1 MPELPEVET
10 VRRHLAERIE
20 GDVIRDVE
28 VRLPRIVRHPALNVF
43 AERLREQGI
52 HRVGRRGKYLLFQ
65 LDQVLLVSH
74 LRMEGRYAVANPSE
88 PELPH
93 THVVF
98 RLASGRELRYADVRQ
113 FGTMDAV
120 LKGEPLPKGLA
131 ELGPEPFDPALDGA
145 ALHERWRGRRAPIKS
160 LLLDQRQIAGLG
172 NIYVDEALFAAGIHP
187 LTPAGAVGAEELG
200 VLLREIRDVLA
211 RAIREGGSS
220 VRSFRDG
227 YGRHGGFQI
236 QLAVYGR
243 AGEPCP
249 RCGGAIQ
256 KIKVAGRGT
265 HVCPACQPISVAAPI
280 GTGVNA

>member
-10 VRRHLAERIE
+10 VRRHLAELIE
-20 GDVIRDVE
+20 GDVILDVA
-28 VRLPRIVRHPALNVF
+28 VRLSRIVRHPSPSLFV
-43 AERLREQGI
+43 ERLKDRSI
-52 HRVGRRGKYLLFQ
+52 CRVERRGKYLLFE
-65 LDQVLLVSH
+65 LDGVLLVSH
-74 LRMEGRYAVANPSE
+74 LRMEGRYTVADPAE

-120 LKGEPLPKGLA
+120 LEGEPLPKGLA
-131 ELGPEPFDPALDGA
+131 ELGPEPFDPALCGA
-145 ALHERWRGRRAPIKS
+145 VLRHRWRGRRAPLKS

-172 NIYVDEALFAAGIHP
+172 NIYVDEALFAAGLHP
-187 LTPAGAVGAEELG
+187 LTPAGAVGAETLD
-200 VLLREIRDVLA
+200 VLLREIRAVLA

-243 AGEPCP
+243 EGKPCP

-265 HVCPACQPISVAAPI
+265 HVCPACQPISVAAPK

>member
-131 ELGPEPFDPALDGA
+131 ELGPEPFDPALDGT

-160 LLLDQRQIAGLG
+160 MLLDQRQIAGLG

-211 RAIREGGSS
+211 RAIGEGGSS

-243 AGEPCP
+243 AGQPCP

-265 HVCPACQPISVAAPI
+265 HVCPACQPISVVAPM

>member
-20 GDVIRDVE
+20 GDVIRGVE
-28 VRLPRIVRHPALNVF
+28 VRLSRIVRHPAVDAF
-43 AERLREQGI
+43 ADRLRERAI
-52 HRVGRRGKYLLFQ
+52 RRVERRGKYLLFQ
-65 LDQVLLVSH
+65 MDGVLLVSH
-74 LRMEGRYAVANPSE
+74 LRMEGRYAVADPSE
-88 PELPH
+88 PEAPH
-93 THVVF
+93 THVIF
-98 RLASGRELRYADVRQ
+98 RLGSGRELRYADVRQ

-120 LKGEPLPKGLA
+120 LEGEPLPRGLA
-131 ELGPEPFDPALDGA
+131 ELGPEPFDPSLNGA
-145 ALHERWRGRRAPIKS
+145 ALGRLWRGRRAPIKS

-187 LTPAGAVGAEELG
+187 LTPAGLVGAEALDE
-200 VLLREIRDVLA
+200 LLREIRDVLS

-243 AGEPCP
+243 TGEPCP
-249 RCGGAIQ
+249 RCGGTIQ
-256 KIKVAGRGT
+256 KVKVAGRGT
-265 HVCPACQPISVAAPI
+265 HVCPACQRNPIARTAE
-280 GTGVNA
+280 TGVNA

>member
-10 VRRHLAERIE
+10 VRRHLAERVE
-20 GDVIRDVE
+20 GDVICGVD
-28 VRLPRIVRHPALNVF
+28 VRLARIVRYPAPEMF
-43 AERLREQGI
+43 AERLKGQGI
-52 HRVGRRGKYLLFQ
+52 RRVGRRGKYLLFE
-65 LDQVLLVSH
+65 LDRGLLVSH
-74 LRMEGRYAVANPSE
+74 LRMEGRYAVADPSE
-88 PELPH
+88 PEDPH

-98 RLASGRELRYADVRQ
+98 RLVSGRELRYADVRQ

-120 LKGEPLPKGLA
+120 LAGEPLPKGLA
-131 ELGPEPFDPALDGA
+131 ELGPEPFDPALSGEV
-145 ALHERWRGRRAPIKS
+145 LRRRWRGRRAPIKS

-187 LTPAGAVGAEELG
+187 LTPAGWIGAEALDR
-200 VLLREIRDVLA
+200 LLEEIRDVLA

-243 AGEPCP
+243 QGQSCP

-256 KIKVAGRGT
+256 KIRVGGRGT
-265 HVCPACQPISVAAPI
+265 HVCPACQPASAAAQI
-280 GTGVNA
+280 GTGVHA

>member
-10 VRRHLAERIE
+10 VRRHLAERVE
-20 GDVIRDVE
+20 GDVIREVE
-28 VRLPRIVRHPALNVF
+28 VRLPRIVRHPAPVLF
-43 AERLREQGI
+43 ADRLRGQRI
-52 HRVGRRGKYLLFQ
+52 QRVDRRGKYLLFR
-65 LDQVLLVSH
+65 LDTVLLVSH
-74 LRMEGRYAVANPSE
+74 LRMEGRYEVAHPSE

-98 RLASGRELRYADVRQ
+98 QLASGRQLRYADVRQ

-120 LKGEPLPKGLA
+120 VEGEPLPNGLA

-145 ALHERWRGRRAPIKS
+145 ALHERLRHRRAPIKS
-160 LLLDQRQIAGLG
+160 LLLDQRQMAGLG

-187 LTPAGAVGAEELG
+187 LTPAGAVSRRQCD

-243 AGEPCP
+243 AGQPCV
-249 RCGGAIQ
+249 RCGQPIQ

-265 HVCPACQPISVAAPI
+265 HVCPACQPVVSGMPV
-280 GTGVNA
+280 GTGVHA

>member
-10 VRRHLAERIE
+10 VRRHLAERVE
-20 GDVIRDVE
+20 GDVICGVD
-28 VRLPRIVRHPALNVF
+28 VRLPRIVRYPAPEMF
-43 AERLREQGI
+43 AERLKGQGI
-52 HRVGRRGKYLLFQ
+52 RRVGRRGKYLLFE
-65 LDQVLLVSH
+65 LDRGLLVSH
-74 LRMEGRYAVANPSE
+74 LRMEGRYAVADPSE
-88 PELPH
+88 PEDPH

-120 LKGEPLPKGLA
+120 LAGEPLPKGLV
-131 ELGPEPFDPALDGA
+131 ELGPEPFDPALSGEV
-145 ALHERWRGRRAPIKS
+145 LRRRWRGRRAPIKS

-187 LTPAGAVGAEELG
+187 LTPAGWIGTEALDR
-200 VLLREIRDVLA
+200 LLEEIRDVLA

-243 AGEPCP
+243 QGQPCP

-256 KIKVAGRGT
+256 KIKVGGRGT
-265 HVCPACQPISVAAPI
+265 HVCPACQPASAAARI
-280 GTGVNA
+280 GTGVHA

>member
-28 VRLPRIVRHPALNVF
+28 VRLPRIVRRPALNLF
-43 AERLREQGI
+43 AERLKEQGI
-52 HRVGRRGKYLLFQ
+52 RRVGRRGKYLLFQ

-160 LLLDQRQIAGLG
+160 MLLDQRQIAGLG

-187 LTPAGAVGAEELG
+187 LTPAGAVGAEELDG
-200 VLLREIRDVLA
+200 LLREIRDVLA

-243 AGEPCP
+243 AGQPCP

-265 HVCPACQPISVAAPI
+265 HVCPACQPISVAAPM

>member
-1 MPELPEVET
+1 VPELPEVET

-28 VRLPRIVRHPALNVF
+28 VRLPRIVRRPALNLF
-43 AERLREQGI
+43 AERLKEQGI
-52 HRVGRRGKYLLFQ
+52 RRVGRRGKYLLFQ

-160 LLLDQRQIAGLG
+160 MLLDQRQIAGLG

-187 LTPAGAVGAEELG
+187 LTPAGAVGAEELDG
-200 VLLREIRDVLA
+200 LLREIRDVLA

-243 AGEPCP
+243 AGQPCP

-265 HVCPACQPISVAAPI
+265 HVCPACQPISVAAPM